1 MFLSRALRVPGLL
14 APFLLALLPGC
25 AGAGASPGG
34 SARPGETCSVELWSV
49 SWNVTGQPELSE
61 DSIQQSPLAHR
72 YRNNDCNYAYSVRE
86 WMKKAT
92 PLASAPSGLG
102 DIRLLA
108 RVTTGV
114 SSWLLA
120 IPLTCHWVR
129 LDQTR
134 GYRFDPALFALL
146 AQPIRGE
153 DRAAIQAF
161 GACGL

>member
-1 MFLSRALRVPGLL
+1 MLLSRGPRAPRPL
-14 APFLLALLPGC
+14 AFFLIALLSGC
-25 AGAGASPGG
+25 AGAGASQG
-34 SARPGETCSVELWSV
+34 SAPRPGETCSVELWSV

-61 DSIQQSPLAHR
+61 DSILQSPLAHR

-92 PLASAPSGLG
+92 PLPSSPSGLG

-134 GYRFDPALFALL
+134 SYRFDPALFALL

-153 DRAAIQAF
+153 DREAIQRF